1 MGGIMT
7 AAKPVEQS
15 APWPV
20 PPQNGYT
27 VDDLF
32 TLPDLPPRTEL
43 IDGSLVFVSPQ
54 RRFHGNVVDLL
65 VQGLRSTLPEE
76 LRVSREMTIV
86 LDRRNG
92 PEPDVSVIR
101 ATAITGPDQT
111 HYEAADVLLA
121 VEVVSPDSES
131 RDRTTKPQK
140 YAAAG
145 IPHFWR
151 VERNGDTAHPVVH
164 TYVLDPLT
172 KAYVHTGMH
181 RDQLKVTE
189 PYDITVDLTAADRL

>member
-1 MGGIMT
+1 MT
-7 AAKPVEQS
+7 AAKPMEQQTH
-15 APWPV
+15 WPV
-20 PPQNGYT
+20 PPRGGWS

-32 TLPDLPPRTEL
+32 TLPDLPPHTEL

-65 VQGLRSTLPEE
+65 VQGLRGSLPAE

-92 PEPDVSVIR
+92 PEPDVSVVR
-101 ATAITGPDQT
+101 AEAITGPDQT

-131 RDRTTKPQK
+131 RDRTTKPYK

-151 VERNGDTAHPVVH
+151 VERNGETAHPVVH
-164 TYVLDPLT
+164 TYALDPLT
-172 KAYVHTGMH
+172 RTYVHTGMH
-181 RDQLKVTE
+181 RDQLKVHE
-189 PYDITVDLTAADRL
+189 PYDITVDLTAVDNL

>member
-1 MGGIMT
+1 MT
-7 AAKPVEQS
+7 AESVEHRR
-15 APWPV
+15 PRWPV
-20 PPQNGYT
+20 PPVDGYT

-32 TLPDLPPRTEL
+32 TLPDLPPHTQL

-54 RRFHGNVVDLL
+54 RRFHANVIDLL
-65 VQGLRSTLPEE
+65 VWGLRAGLPAEFK
-76 LRVSREMTIV
+76 VSREMTTI

-101 ATAITGPDQT
+101 AEAVTGPTQT
-111 HYEAADVLLA
+111 SYQAEDVLLA

-145 IPHFWR
+145 IPNFWR
-151 VERNGDTAHPVVH
+151 VEQGGTDGRPVVH
-164 TYVLDPLT
+164 VYELEPMTKTYV
-172 KAYVHTGMH
+172 HMGIH
-181 RDQLKVTE
+181 RDRIKVDK
-189 PYDITVDLTAADRL
+189 PYVIDIDLTAIDQL